1 MNHLKSTNRKRQRR
15 AARSSARIAGTA
27 GRPRLAV
34 HRTNRFMYAQLIDDV
49 AGKTLAAVNNQKPA
63 TGSKKT
69 KTEQA
74 FAVGKAL
81 AEKAAAKKIS
91 AAVFDRRSYKFHG
104 RVKALADGAKEGGL
118 KI

>member
-1 MNHLKSTNRKRQRR
+1 MNHQKSNNRKRFRRTQRQ
-15 AARSSARIAGTA
+15 SARVAGTA
-27 GRPRLAV
+27 ARPRLAV

-49 AGKTLAAVNNQKPA
+49 AGKTLAAAASSKQKM
-63 TGSKKT
+63 KKSDD
-69 KTEQA
+69 A

-81 AEKAAAKKIS
+81 AEKAAAKKIG